1 MTARN
6 VAFGSKAAATDL
18 NRGVRF
24 HPQSGLDSCRPARQ
38 RPLVRITVNR
48 GKAAASPLTGSY
60 HHIGLTPKHYRVKSA
75 FNRNAASPALVS
87 IVEVLSSTGTSNAR
101 CGQEG
106 QVYGDGNAA
115 PESTK
120 NAVHLWRFLQ
130 SRYHKVVGFLR
141 RYDEHFVGA

>member
-1 MTARN
+1 MSEM
-6 VAFGSKAAATDL
+6 G
-18 NRGVRF
+18 
-24 HPQSGLDSCRPARQ
+24 Q
-38 RPLVRITVNR
+38 RALVRITVNR
-48 GKAAASPLTGSY
+48 GKAAATPLTGSY
-60 HHIGLTPKHYRVKSA
+60 DHIGALTPKHYRVKSA

-87 IVEVLSSTGTSNAR
+87 IIEALSSTGTSNAR

-106 QVYGDGNAA
+106 QVCGDGNAA

-130 SRYHKVVGFLR
+130 SHYHKVVGFLR